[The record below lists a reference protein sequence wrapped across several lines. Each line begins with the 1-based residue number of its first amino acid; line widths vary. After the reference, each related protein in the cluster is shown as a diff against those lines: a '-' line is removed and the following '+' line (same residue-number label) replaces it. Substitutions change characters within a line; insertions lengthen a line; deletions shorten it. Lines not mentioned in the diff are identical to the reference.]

1 MNASSKDVVVRPT
14 GDNPEDHAMPLMEHV
29 MELRK
34 RLMVAFA
41 TLIVAFLGS
50 AYYAKNIYEFLAAPL
65 AVAMA
70 KVGSTNHLIYTA
82 PTEGFMTYMKV
93 AFFTGAFITFPV
105 FANQLWKFIAPGLYK
120 HERNAILP
128 FLFAAPVLFFAGAAL
143 AYYVIMP
150 AAWTFLLG
158 FQSLGSEAVVPIEA
172 TLKVSEYLTT
182 VMQLIFAFGIA
193 FQMPVALVL
202 LARVG
207 IISAKGLAEKRRYA
221 IIGIFVF
228 AAIVTPPDVVSQ
240 LCLAIPMLVL
250 YEVSVIG
257 AKMMEKKPEAQQK
270 ANDGSSSVE
279 DTDFNAE

>member
-34 RLMVAFA
+34 RLMVAIA

-50 AYYAKNIYEFLAAPL
+50 AYFARNIYEFLAAPL
-65 AVAMA
+65 GIAMA
-70 KVGSTNHLIYTA
+70 KVGGSNHLIFTA

-93 AFFTGAFITFPV
+93 AFFMGAFITFPV

-158 FQSLGSEAVVPIEA
+158 FQTLGSEAVVPIEA

-207 IISAKGLAEKRRYA
+207 IISAKSLSEKRRYA
-221 IIGIFVF
+221 IIGIFIF

-250 YEVSVIG
+250 YELSVFG

-279 DTDFNAE
+279 DTDFNA

>member
-1 MNASSKDVVVRPT
+1 
-14 GDNPEDHAMPLMEHV
+14 MPLMEHV

-34 RLMVAFA
+34 RLMVAVV
-41 TLIVAFLGS
+41 TLIVGFLGS
-50 AYYAKNIYEFLAAPL
+50 AYFAKNIYEFLAAPL
-65 AVAMA
+65 AIAMA
-70 KVGSTNHLIYTA
+70 KVGGANHLIFTA
-82 PTEGFMTYMKV
+82 PTEGFTTYMKV
-93 AFFTGAFITFPV
+93 AFFMAAFITFPV

-158 FQSLGSEAVVPIEA
+158 FQSLGSDAVVPIEA
-172 TLKVSEYLTT
+172 TLKVSEYLAT

-207 IISAKGLAEKRRYA
+207 IISAKGLSEKRRYA

-228 AAIVTPPDVVSQ
+228 AAVVTPPDVVSQ

-250 YEVSVIG
+250 YELSVIG
-257 AKMMEKKPEAQQK
+257 ARMMEKKPEAQQK
-270 ANDGSSSVE
+270 ANDGTASAE

>member
-1 MNASSKDVVVRPT
+1 
-14 GDNPEDHAMPLMEHV
+14 
-29 MELRK
+29 MELRR
-34 RLMVAFA
+34 RLMVSVVVLLA
-41 TLIVAFLGS
+41 AFLGS
-50 AYYAKNIYEFLAAPL
+50 AYFAKNIYEFLAAPL

-70 KVGSTNHLIYTA
+70 KVGGSNHLIYTS
-82 PTEGFMTYMKV
+82 PTEGFTTYMKV
-93 AFFTGAFITFPV
+93 AFFMGAFITFPV
-105 FANQLWKFIAPGLYK
+105 FANQLWRFIAPGLYK
-120 HERNAILP
+120 HERGAILP
-128 FLFAAPVLFFAGAAL
+128 FLVAAPFLFFAGAAL

-158 FQSLGSEAVVPIEA
+158 FQSLGTDAVVPIEA

-182 VMQLIFAFGIA
+182 FMQLIFAFGIA

-207 IISAKGLAEKRRYA
+207 IISAKGLSEKRRYA

-228 AAIVTPPDVVSQ
+228 AAVVTPPDVVSQ

-257 AKMMEKKPEAQQK
+257 AKMMEKKPEAQQA
-270 ANDGSSSVE
+270 ANDGSDVAE
-279 DTDFNAE
+279 DTDFNA

>member
-120 HERNAILP
+120 HERNATPP

-143 AYYVIMP
+143 AYYVITP